1 MGLSGAIYRGGL
13 SEAMTR
19 RVGPPRPKEHKVPG
33 TFRPNRPRQKV
44 LVSGV
49 RACDGN
55 GLVLCEGGTR
65 EARTTHGFVGVGTLD
80 EITTPRPP
88 PPHCQAPSLRDSI
101 GAQCQEA
108 YGSKG

>member
-1 MGLSGAIYRGGL
+1 M
-13 SEAMTR
+13 
-19 RVGPPRPKEHKVPG
+19 EHKVPG

-65 EARTTHGFVGVGTLD
+65 EARTAHGFGGVG
-80 EITTPRPP
+80 PKAGFSKRPP
-88 PPHCQAPSLRDSI
+88 MEARLALMAAIAAPWKKFVLE
-101 GAQCQEA
+101 Q
-108 YGSKG
+108 Y